1 MSLAEP
7 EFATWSS
14 LSEERSAPLRVLLA
28 DDSDL
33 IRDAILAVVGR
44 GAGVRIVGQA
54 GNGESAVALARSLAP
69 DLVLMDAS
77 MPGVSGLEAARRIG
91 REHPSIRII
100 MLLPTVSA
108 DYEMAALKVGAV
120 ASVAKDRLDED
131 LLNAIS
137 SVTSPR

>member
-1 MSLAEP
+1 MSLVEP
-7 EFATWSS
+7 EFAPWSG
-14 LSEERSAPLRVLLA
+14 LPAEPPAPLRVLLA

-44 GAGVRIVGQA
+44 GSGVSIVGQA
-54 GNGESAVALARSLAP
+54 GDGESAVSLARSLSP

-77 MPGVSGLEAARRIG
+77 MPGVNGLEAARRIG
-91 REHPSIRII
+91 HEHPGMRVI

-108 DYEMAALKVGAV
+108 DYERAALRVGAV

-131 LLNAIS
+131 LLDAIS
-137 SVTSPR
+137 SVTSLR